1 MSSSGSSSAPG
12 TTSRPSS
19 HAGAEEFVA
28 ARTFWALARKE
39 PPADPYPHLTDA
51 DLLVVAP
58 LTANTM
64 ARLAHGLA
72 DDLLTET
79 ALAHRGALVLA
90 PAMNTAMWEHPAT
103 QANLALLVERG
114 AIVVGPDDGEL
125 AEGLVGP
132 GRMAE
137 PEEIAAR
144 IEALLS
150 GGETNG
156 RLAGRRVLVTAG
168 GTREPLDAVRF
179 LGNRSSGRMGV
190 ALAEAARKRGADV
203 TLLAA
208 NLTIVLPAGVD
219 VVETPTAAD
228 LRREALARADADI
241 VLMAAA
247 VADYRPAEPIE
258 GKRPKDAEPWTV
270 SLVPTAD
277 VARALGAAR
286 RDGQVL
292 VAFGAEQG
300 EDGLARKRG
309 MLTDKNVDLVV
320 YNDVGRDDIG
330 FDSPDNEVV
339 LVTQD
344 GERSVGEGV
353 QAGDRRRD
361 PRRGRTAPRG
371 GDVTAASEPL
381 PTAEAGGAAALAE
394 RVVANLGS
402 AIHASPETLRLP
414 LLCLLAEG
422 HVLVEDVP
430 GVGKT
435 VLAKAL
441 ARSLELTF
449 HRVQF
454 TPDLL
459 PADVTG
465 VNVFDRQ
472 SGAFRFRAGPV
483 FANVLLVDE
492 INRASPKTQSA
503 LLEAMQETQVTV
515 DGTTH
520 VLERP
525 FLVIATQNPVEYE
538 GTFPL
543 PEAQLDR
550 FAVRMTIGYPPH
562 ADEARML
569 AEQTTSPPLDH
580 LGPVAG
586 HAELL
591 AAIDAAR
598 QVHVEESVTR
608 YVVALLRHTRA
619 SSRLALGGSPRSGI
633 ALLSLAK
640 ARALVE
646 GRGFVVPEDVQALA
660 VTVLAHRLILAPEAR
675 ATGVTAE
682 EIVVDAL
689 DETAV
694 PV

>member
-1 MSSSGSSSAPG
+1 M
-12 TTSRPSS
+12 
-19 HAGAEEFVA
+19 
-28 ARTFWALARKE
+28 
-39 PPADPYPHLTDA
+39 
-51 DLLVVAP
+51 
-58 LTANTM
+58 
-64 ARLAHGLA
+64 
-72 DDLLTET
+72 
-79 ALAHRGALVLA
+79 
-90 PAMNTAMWEHPAT
+90 
-103 QANLALLVERG
+103 
-114 AIVVGPDDGEL
+114 
-125 AEGLVGP
+125 
-132 GRMAE
+132 
-137 PEEIAAR
+137 
-144 IEALLS
+144 
-150 GGETNG
+150 
-156 RLAGRRVLVTAG
+156 
-168 GTREPLDAVRF
+168 
-179 LGNRSSGRMGV
+179 
-190 ALAEAARKRGADV
+190 
-203 TLLAA
+203 
-208 NLTIVLPAGVD
+208 
-219 VVETPTAAD
+219 
-228 LRREALARADADI
+228 
-241 VLMAAA
+241 
-247 VADYRPAEPIE
+247 
-258 GKRPKDAEPWTV
+258 
-270 SLVPTAD
+270 
-277 VARALGAAR
+277 
-286 RDGQVL
+286 
-292 VAFGAEQG
+292 
-300 EDGLARKRG
+300 
-309 MLTDKNVDLVV
+309 
-320 YNDVGRDDIG
+320 
-330 FDSPDNEVV
+330 
-339 LVTQD
+339 
-344 GERSVGEGV
+344 
-353 QAGDRRRD
+353 
-361 PRRGRTAPRG
+361 
-371 GDVTAASEPL
+371 TAASEPL
-381 PTAEAGGAAALAE
+381 PTAEAAGAAVLAE
-394 RVVANLGS
+394 RVVGNLGS

-414 LLCLLAEG
+414 FLCLLAEG

-520 VLERP
+520 LLERP
-525 FLVIATQNPVEYE
+525 FLVLATQNPVEYE

-580 LGPVAG
+580 LTPVAG
-586 HAELL
+586 RAELL

-598 QVHVEESVTR
+598 QVHVEESITR

-682 EIVVDAL
+682 EIVVVAL